1 MSSAVRQVVVVGGG
15 TAGWLAAGL
24 IAAEHKSNSARGL
37 RVTLVES
44 PDVRTIGVGEGTWP
58 TLRQTL
64 KKIGISE
71 TEFFRHCDASFKQG
85 AKFARWATGEPDD
98 FYYHPLILPH
108 GYYDANL
115 VPNWQQLA
123 GEMSFADAVSC
134 QGYLCEAGLAPKQ
147 ITTPEYAAVANYAY
161 HLDAGKFAE
170 LLQKHCTENLGVTH
184 VLDHVTGVKV
194 ADNGDIASLQCQ
206 QRGDLAGDLF
216 IDCTGMKSLLLGEHY
231 GIPFQDKKDILFNDR
246 ALAVHAPYPA
256 PDSPIAS
263 HTIATA
269 HSAGWI
275 WDIGLPTRR
284 GVGCV
289 YASAY
294 LSDEE
299 AERTLREYLEPSLSK
314 EQSNA
319 LAPRKIEIRP
329 GHREKFWHRN
339 CVAVGMS
346 AGFLEPL
353 EASAIVLIE
362 LASAMISEQLPAHR
376 DVMDIAAKRFNDR
389 FRYRWDRIIEFLKL
403 HYCISKR
410 RDSDYWI
417 ENCKRETIPQRLQDL
432 LRLWRYQSPDRHDF
446 PDAEEVFPA
455 ASYQYVLYGMGFET
469 EARPTE
475 RRFDSREI
483 AQQRFE
489 ENQKLTR
496 RYLSALPTNRDL
508 INKIREYGL
517 QSI

>member
-1 MSSAVRQVVVVGGG
+1 MSNAIKHVVVVGGG
-15 TAGWLAAGL
+15 TAGWLAAGI
-24 IAAEHKSNSARGL
+24 IAAEHKSNSPGGL

-44 PDVRTIGVGEGTWP
+44 PDVKTIGVGEGTWP
-58 TLRQTL
+58 TLRQSL
-64 KKIGISE
+64 QKIGISE
-71 TEFFRHCDASFKQG
+71 TDFIRRCDASFKQG
-85 AKFARWATGEPDD
+85 AKFARWATGEEDD
-98 FYYHPLILPH
+98 YYYHPLILPQ
-108 GYYDANL
+108 GYYEANL
-115 VPNWQQLA
+115 VPHWQQLA
-123 GEMSFADAVSC
+123 DEISFADAVSC
-134 QGYLCEAGLAPKQ
+134 QGHLCEAGLAPKQ

-170 LLQKHCTENLGVTH
+170 QLREHCTSNLGVTH
-184 VLDHVTGVKV
+184 VLDHVTAVI
-194 ADNGDIASLQCQ
+194 AAENGDIAAVQCKQ
-206 QRGDLAGDLF
+206 HGALAGDLF
-216 IDCTGMKSLLLGEHY
+216 IDCTGMKSMLLGEHY
-231 GIPFQDKKDILFNDR
+231 RIGFLDKKDIRFNDR
-246 ALAVHAPYPA
+246 ALAVHAPYPET
-256 PDSPIAS
+256 DSPIAS

-289 YASAY
+289 YSSSHM
-294 LSDEE
+294 SDEQ
-299 AERTLREYLEPSLSK
+299 AERELHSYLEPSLTK
-314 EQSNA
+314 EQAGA
-319 LAPRKIEIRP
+319 LMPRKINIRP

-362 LASAMISEQLPAHR
+362 LASGMISEQLPANR

-389 FRYRWDRIIEFLKL
+389 FLYRWDRIIEFLKL

-410 RDSDYWI
+410 RDSDYWV
-417 ENCKRETIPQRLQDL
+417 ENCNPATIPQRLQDL

-469 EARPTE
+469 TVRETE
-475 RRFDSREI
+475 RRFDSWEVAHRH
-483 AQQRFE
+483 FN
-489 ENQKLTR
+489 ENRRLTQ

-508 INKIREYGL
+508 INKIREHGL
-517 QSI
+517 QKI